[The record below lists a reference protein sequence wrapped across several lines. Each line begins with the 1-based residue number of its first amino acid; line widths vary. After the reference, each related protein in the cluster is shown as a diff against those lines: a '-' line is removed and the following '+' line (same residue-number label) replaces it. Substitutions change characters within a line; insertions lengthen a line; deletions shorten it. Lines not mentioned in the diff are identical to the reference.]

1 MYIYPFSKRLQFE
14 TIMKCV
20 HLLFN
25 FSYKVSLF
33 DEKTKGIYIFYVYF
47 QIATFLKASVYI
59 CIYIY
64 IYVYNLIYVC
74 LYFLVSGVLT
84 LSFTKYSHNLISAS
98 YRSHKQCVKD
108 QKNTNERTL

>member
-64 IYVYNLIYVC
+64 IYIYIYIILYMYVYISWC
-74 LYFLVSGVLT
+74 LVF
-84 LSFTKYSHNLISAS
+84 
-98 YRSHKQCVKD
+98 
-108 QKNTNERTL
+108 